1 MLASKYK
8 CKTEWSLSPSTTEVL
23 FISSGLVVKTRSR
36 MLAEVVVTLAGL
48 AIICVKLQCK
58 HYKECLRLGGI

>member
-8 CKTEWSLSPSTTEVL
+8 CKTEWSLSPGKAEVL
-23 FISSGLVVKTRSR
+23 FISSGFVVKTRSR

-48 AIICVKLQCK
+48 AIICVKLNSANTS
-58 HYKECLRLGGI
+58 RNA